1 MAYEKRFVDN
11 LIGGMIIRIA
21 KFGETVT
28 AGNTVGEGAK
38 PDAPTPEK
46 PGPWLTLGKIKTA
59 TSERQKKTATVEG
72 VNDAGFYEMRDLSIA
87 QQSKLKFTTQE
98 VTPEAIQLAFGVD
111 GILED
116 DKAATPFSSS
126 GNVRCWV
133 YGELR
138 NSGNNAEKLA
148 EFCVMGDL
156 SLTNSPNFASDPVT
170 CEFELSIK
178 NSPLAT
184 FTSLALAKL
193 AAQ

>member
-87 QQSKLKFTTQE
+87 QQSKL
-98 VTPEAIQLAFGVD
+98 VHDAG
-111 GILED
+111 
-116 DKAATPFSSS
+116 
-126 GNVRCWV
+126 
-133 YGELR
+133 
-138 NSGNNAEKLA
+138 
-148 EFCVMGDL
+148 GD
-156 SLTNSPNFASDPVT
+156 ARSDPAGVRRGGQ
-170 CEFELSIK
+170 
-178 NSPLAT
+178 PGR
-184 FTSLALAKL
+184 
-193 AAQ
+193 

>member
-87 QQSKLKFTTQE
+87 QQSKLKFTTQ
-98 VTPEAIQLAFGVD
+98 
-111 GILED
+111 
-116 DKAATPFSSS
+116 
-126 GNVRCWV
+126 
-133 YGELR
+133 
-138 NSGNNAEKLA
+138 
-148 EFCVMGDL
+148 
-156 SLTNSPNFASDPVT
+156 
-170 CEFELSIK
+170 
-178 NSPLAT
+178 
-184 FTSLALAKL
+184 
-193 AAQ
+193 